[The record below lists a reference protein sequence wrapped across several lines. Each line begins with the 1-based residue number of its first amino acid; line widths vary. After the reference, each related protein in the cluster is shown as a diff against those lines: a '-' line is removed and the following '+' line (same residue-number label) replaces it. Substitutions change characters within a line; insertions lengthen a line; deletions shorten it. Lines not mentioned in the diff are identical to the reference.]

1 MYHTPQIAAYS
12 RCPADRCLLF
22 LSSGSLL
29 TLAVL
34 WIAVYSRELSCRSHE
49 DTLRSAPNV
58 GAVGRLFL
66 IPPRLIFSK
75 RPCYLFIRQAK
86 PLNLKR
92 EARPCRNPRHA
103 KDSQGVYWCLKQIAL
118 GARIL
123 PIDSCSALEDIP
135 FKKQCH
141 EVGSIPCWF
150 LILRVCILKLPKELC

>member
-22 LSSGSLL
+22 LSSGLLL

-34 WIAVYSRELSCRSHE
+34 WIAVYSRELSCGSHE

-92 EARPCRNPRHA
+92 EASPCRNPRHA
-103 KDSQGVYWCLKQIAL
+103 KDSQGAL
-118 GARIL
+118 L
-123 PIDSCSALEDIP
+123 VSQTNCS
-135 FKKQCH
+135 
-141 EVGSIPCWF
+141 GSKDPPNRF
-150 LILRVCILKLPKELC
+150 LLCFGRHSIQETVP